1 MTGAFVTAGL
11 VLVLIIAA
19 IVAARGTGADDQ

>member
-11 VLVLIIAA
+11 VIILIIAA
-19 IVAARGTGADDQ
+19 IVATRGTGAGD